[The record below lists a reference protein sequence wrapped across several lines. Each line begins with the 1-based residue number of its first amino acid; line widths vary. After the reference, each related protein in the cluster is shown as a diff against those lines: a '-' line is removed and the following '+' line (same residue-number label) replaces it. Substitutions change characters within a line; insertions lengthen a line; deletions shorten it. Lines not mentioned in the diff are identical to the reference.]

1 MAKPAWRRA
10 LGLRGKQLR
19 RGFSQNLDLSDEQK
33 AAIYIQLAES
43 VSLKDVS
50 FWLEVIFAA
59 GVATLGLV
67 LNSPAVIIGAML
79 ISPLMGG
86 ILANGL
92 ALAMGDIVL
101 AIRSLVNLTLSSTLA
116 VLFALGLVVI
126 LPFQEITS
134 EIAARTHPNLLD
146 LIVALFSGAV
156 GAVAT
161 CKQIKGVAASLPG
174 VAIAVA
180 LMPPLCVVGY
190 GIGTA
195 LSSGHAEG
203 WALARGAGLLFFTN
217 LVAII
222 FASLIVFF
230 FIRFD
235 YPRVQNLVT
244 DWKAHNPEIKPTQA
258 WVDSLPIAPSLKT
271 IGNLPSRIF
280 LILIALGVISLPLTQ
295 SLGKLRAEIL
305 SKREESRLREQ
316 ITALWQESLAQFNDG
331 QPRAYLNRLSFQ
343 KRPDLLTV
351 NLQAVTSQLFSAEE
365 KERFTEELA
374 RQLDRPSQEIFLNL
388 IEIPSRQLELP
399 ETKAEPASSLT
410 WRELETQS
418 QRLLTQAL
426 RPISFPPETALLAY
440 RVLYSL
446 DPATAPRLQALY
458 LADRPLQADAQF
470 VLGNQIRGALGQP
483 ELTVEFSR
491 LGPDLG
497 VLPPG
502 PALTDRDRQQLDQA
516 GRSLQQYPELRLE
529 LIYAPQTPEEETRLL
544 TQLAALRNYL
554 QQAWGVLGPRL
565 QEKETAGAPP
575 GVSLRL
581 LLPRR
586 LQLAPAP
593 LSPAA
598 ESAESWEKGA
608 P

>member
-1 MAKPAWRRA
+1 MAKPTWRRA
-10 LGLRGKQLR
+10 VGVWGKQLR

-43 VSLKDVS
+43 VSLRDIS

-116 VLFALGLVVI
+116 VFFALGLVI
-126 LPFQEITS
+126 LLPFQEITS
-134 EIAARTHPNLLD
+134 EIAARTQPNLLD

-195 LSSGHAEG
+195 LSSGHGEG
-203 WALARGAGLLFFTN
+203 WVLARGAGLLFFTN

-235 YPRVQNLVT
+235 YPRVQNLVM
-244 DWKAHNPEIKPTQA
+244 DWKAQNPDIQPTQA
-258 WVDSLPIAPSLKT
+258 WVDSLPLAPSLKT

-305 SKREESRLREQ
+305 SKREETRLREQ
-316 ITALWQESLAQFNDG
+316 ITALWQTSLAQFGDG
-331 QPRAYLNRLSFQ
+331 QPRAYLNRLNFQ
-343 KRPDLLTV
+343 KTPDLLTV
-351 NLQAVTSQLFSAEE
+351 NIQAVTRQLFSAEE
-365 KERFTEELA
+365 KARFTQDLA
-374 RQLDRPSQEIFLNL
+374 GKLNRPPQQIFLNL
-388 IEIPSRQLELP
+388 IEIPSRQLELG
-399 ETKAEPASSLT
+399 ETSGESSPDLT
-410 WRELETQS
+410 WGELGTQT

-426 RPISFPPETALLAY
+426 RPISFPPETALLGY

-446 DPATAPRLQALY
+446 DSRTAPRLQALY
-458 LADRPLQADAQF
+458 LADRPLQADAEF

-491 LGPDLG
+491 LASDLG
-497 VLPPG
+497 VIPPG
-502 PALTDRDRQQLDQA
+502 PALTDKDRRQLDEA
-516 GRSLQQYPELRLE
+516 GKALRQYPNLRLE
-529 LIYAPQTPEEETRLL
+529 LTYGLQAPEAESRLL
-544 TQLAALRNYL
+544 TQLAAVRSYL
-554 QQAWGVLGPRL
+554 QQTWGVLGPRL
-565 QEKETAGAPP
+565 LEKESPGAGP
-575 GVSLRL
+575 GINLRL
-581 LLPRR
+581 FNSPTS
-586 LQLAPAP
+586 PAS
-593 LSPAA
+593 LSPNP
-598 ESAESWEKGA
+598 EGGE
-608 P
+608 

>member
-1 MAKPAWRRA
+1 MAKPTWRRA
-10 LGLRGKQLR
+10 VGVWGKQLR

-43 VSLKDVS
+43 VSLRDIS

-116 VLFALGLVVI
+116 VFFALGLVI
-126 LPFQEITS
+126 LLPFQEITS
-134 EIAARTHPNLLD
+134 EIAARTQPNLLD

-195 LSSGHAEG
+195 LSSGHGEG
-203 WALARGAGLLFFTN
+203 WVLARGAGLLFFTN

-235 YPRVQNLVT
+235 YPRVQNLVM
-244 DWKAHNPEIKPTQA
+244 DWKAQNPDIQPTQA
-258 WVDSLPIAPSLKT
+258 WVDSLPLAPSLKT

-305 SKREESRLREQ
+305 SKREETRLREQ
-316 ITALWQESLAQFNDG
+316 ITALWQTSLAQFGDG
-331 QPRAYLNRLSFQ
+331 QPRAYLNRLNFQ
-343 KRPDLLTV
+343 KTPDLLTV
-351 NLQAVTSQLFSAEE
+351 NIQAVTRQLFSAEE
-365 KERFTEELA
+365 KARFTQDLA
-374 RQLDRPSQEIFLNL
+374 GKLNRPPQQIFLNL
-388 IEIPSRQLELP
+388 IEIPSRQLELG
-399 ETKAEPASSLT
+399 ETQGESSPDLT
-410 WRELETQS
+410 WGELETQS

-426 RPISFPPETALLAY
+426 RPISFPPETALLGY

-446 DPATAPRLQALY
+446 DSRTAPRLQALY
-458 LADRPLQADAQF
+458 LADRPLQADAEF
-470 VLGNQIRGALGQP
+470 VLSNQIRGALGQP

-491 LGPDLG
+491 LASDLG
-497 VLPPG
+497 VIPPG
-502 PALTDRDRQQLDQA
+502 PTLTDKDRRQLDEA
-516 GRSLQQYPELRLE
+516 GKALRQYPNLRLE
-529 LIYAPQTPEEETRLL
+529 LTYGLHAPEAESRLL
-544 TQLAALRNYL
+544 TQLAAVRSYL
-554 QQAWGVLGPRL
+554 QQTWGVLGPRL
-565 QEKETAGAPP
+565 LEKESPGAGP
-575 GVSLRL
+575 GINLRL
-581 LLPRR
+581 FNSPTP
-586 LQLAPAP
+586 PAS
-593 LSPAA
+593 LSPNP
-598 ESAESWEKGA
+598 EGGE
-608 P
+608 

>member
-1 MAKPAWRRA
+1 MAKPTWRRA
-10 LGLRGKQLR
+10 LSLRGKQLR

-43 VSLKDVS
+43 VSLRDVS

-116 VLFALGLVVI
+116 VCFALGLVVL

-134 EIAARTHPNLLD
+134 EIAARTQPNLLD

-195 LSSGHAEG
+195 LSSGHGEG
-203 WALARGAGLLFFTN
+203 WVLARGAGLLFFTN

-235 YPRVQNLVT
+235 YPRVQNLVM
-244 DWKAHNPEIKPTQA
+244 DWTAQNPDIQPTQA
-258 WVDSLPIAPSLKT
+258 WVDSLPLAPSLKT

-305 SKREESRLREQ
+305 SKREETRLREQ
-316 ITALWQESLAQFNDG
+316 ITALWQESLAQFRDG
-331 QPRAYLNRLSFQ
+331 QPRAYLNRLNFQ
-343 KRPDLLTV
+343 KTPDLLTV
-351 NLQAVTSQLFSAEE
+351 NIQAVTRQLFSAEE
-365 KERFTEELA
+365 KERFTQDLA
-374 RQLDRPSQEIFLNL
+374 GKINRPPRQIFLNL
-388 IEIPSRQLELP
+388 IEIPSRQLELGA
-399 ETKAEPASSLT
+399 TQGEPASGLT
-410 WRELETQS
+410 WGELETQT

-426 RPISFPPETALLAY
+426 RPIPFPPETALLGY

-446 DPATAPRLQALY
+446 DPGTAPRLQALY
-458 LADRPLQADAQF
+458 LGERPLQADAQF
-470 VLGNQIRGALGQP
+470 VLSNQIRGALGQP

-491 LGPDLG
+491 LASDLG
-497 VLPPG
+497 VIPPNA
-502 PALTDRDRQQLDQA
+502 ALTESDRQRLDQA
-516 GRSLQQYPELRLE
+516 GKALQQYPNLRLE
-529 LIYAPQTPEEETRLL
+529 LSYDLQTGEAETLLL
-544 TQLAALRNYL
+544 TQVAALRSYL
-554 QQAWGVLGPRL
+554 QKTWGVLGFRL
-565 QEKETAGAPP
+565 LEKEIPGAPA
-575 GVSLRL
+575 GMGLRL
-581 LLPRR
+581 LPP
-586 LQLAPAP
+586 QGGQSVPNP
-593 LSPAA
+593 SSP
-598 ESAESWEKGA
+598 SAEGWE
-608 P
+608 